1 MLDSKGCKATPSN
14 SITLPELIHEK
25 LDSLFEF
32 LYSGAMPA
40 GQAYEAIMEIEQQ
53 IPTGANEVGLDNVVV
68 ACGSGV
74 TLGGLDIN
82 DLDIPITAVQWRPLR
97 LEKDWELLHY
107 HCLLILPQNI
117 RGVYL

>member
-1 MLDSKGCKATPSN
+1 MLNSKGCKATPSN
-14 SITLPELIHEK
+14 TITLPELIHEK

-53 IPTGANEVGLDNVVV
+53 IPTGADEVGLDDIVV

-74 TLGGLDIN
+74 TLGGLGIN
-82 DLDIPITAVQWRPLR
+82 DWDIPITAVQ
-97 LEKDWELLHY
+97 
-107 HCLLILPQNI
+107 
-117 RGVYL
+117 